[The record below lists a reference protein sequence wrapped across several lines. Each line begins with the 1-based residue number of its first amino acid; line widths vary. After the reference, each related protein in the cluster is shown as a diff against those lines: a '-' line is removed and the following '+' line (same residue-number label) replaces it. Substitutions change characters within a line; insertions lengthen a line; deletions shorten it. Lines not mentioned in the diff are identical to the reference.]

1 MKVSDMIIQ
10 KLEDLFG
17 RISHLAQAVSDGCLQ
32 YMSLTSQVNVT
43 DKVFIARA
51 CCFQLQHFKI

>member
-43 DKVFIARA
+43 DKVFIA
-51 CCFQLQHFKI
+51 

>member
-17 RISHLAQAVSDGCLQ
+17 RISHLAQAISDGCLLYVPYLLGQ
-32 YMSLTSQVNVT
+32 C
-43 DKVFIARA
+43 DR
-51 CCFQLQHFKI
+51 